1 MKIIEVIADSGH
13 TDTITSIAEKNECL
27 DVWTNPANE
36 DGRQVVR
43 MIVLPKQRQNVLD
56 ALQSTLGKSENFRI
70 NIIPLEVTLPR
81 RPEEKEESQEQK
93 SATTTREELY
103 NTIEKGGYLDGN
115 FLLLVFLS
123 TIVAAIGLI
132 EDNVAV
138 IIGAMVIA
146 PLLGPNI
153 ALALATA
160 LGDTELMWKSLQTN
174 LVGIVFAVSVTAL
187 IGFLWPG
194 ELDSRELITR
204 TDVGLDGVLLALASG
219 AAAVLSLTTGLPSVL
234 VGVMVAVALL
244 PPAATMGLM
253 LGQGHFEL
261 MGGAGLLLAV
271 NIVCVN
277 LSAKL
282 VLLAKGVRP
291 RTWLEKRKARQS
303 IATYI
308 IFWIISLAILITVI
322 IIRGEILFVSG

>member
-27 DVWTNPANE
+27 DVWTNPPSK
-36 DGRQVVR
+36 DGRQIIR
-43 MIVLPKQRQNVLD
+43 MIVLPTQRQLVLD
-56 ALQSTLGKSENFRI
+56 ALQSALGSSDNTRI
-70 NIIPLEVTLPR
+70 NVIPLEVTLPR
-81 RPEEKEESQEQK
+81 QPEDESQEKK

-103 NTIEKGGYLDGN
+103 NNIEKGTQLDGN

-132 EDNVAV
+132 EDNVAI

-160 LGDTELMWKSLQTN
+160 LGDKELMWKSLRSN
-174 LVGIVFAVSVTAL
+174 LMGLTLAISVTAL

-194 ELDSRELITR
+194 EMTSHELMSR
-204 TDVGLDGVLLALASG
+204 TDVGLDGVVLALASG

-244 PPAATMGLM
+244 PPAVTIGLM
-253 LGQGHFEL
+253 LGQGQFGL
-261 MGGAGLLLAV
+261 AGGAGLLLAV

-277 LSAKL
+277 LSAKI
-282 VLLAKGVRP
+282 VMLAKGIRP

-303 IATYI
+303 TTTYI
-308 IFWIISLAILITVI
+308 VFWIISLAILIAVI
-322 IIRGEILFVSG
+322 VIRRDILVTP